1 MDLSENEQM
10 IIRYLYWNH
19 DKYKTRDD
27 IRKETDLSYEQ
38 VRKAC
43 NDLLD
48 KNCIDNNPKEQDN
61 ISDKHRYMINPI
73 GINYVK
79 NNDLK
84 KSEKAELREEV
95 RNLRKE
101 VMTQDEST
109 VPLRQME
116 EDVTDLKI
124 KNKKLRKKVSELER
138 ENDYLMHYV
147 KQFIQVA
154 GMEGY
159 ELEPYKQE

>member
-1 MDLSENEQM
+1 MNLSENEQK
-10 IIRYLYWNH
+10 ILRLLYWNH
-19 DKYKTRDD
+19 EQYKTRDD
-27 IRKETDLSYEQ
+27 IRKETELSYEQ

-48 KNCIDNNPKEQDN
+48 KNCIDNNPKSQDN
-61 ISDKHRYMINPI
+61 ISDKHRYMINAV
-73 GINYVK
+73 GINHVK

-95 RNLRKE
+95 RKLRKE
-101 VMTQDEST
+101 VMTQEEST

-124 KNKKLRKKVSELER
+124 KNKKLREKVQELER

-154 GMEGY
+154 EMSGF

>member
-1 MDLSENEQM
+1 
-10 IIRYLYWNH
+10 
-19 DKYKTRDD
+19 
-27 IRKETDLSYEQ
+27 
-38 VRKAC
+38 
-43 NDLLD
+43 
-48 KNCIDNNPKEQDN
+48 
-61 ISDKHRYMINPI
+61 
-73 GINYVK
+73 
-79 NNDLK
+79 
-84 KSEKAELREEV
+84 
-95 RNLRKE
+95 
-101 VMTQDEST
+101 MTQEEST

>member
-1 MDLSENEQM
+1 
-10 IIRYLYWNH
+10 
-19 DKYKTRDD
+19 
-27 IRKETDLSYEQ
+27 
-38 VRKAC
+38 
-43 NDLLD
+43 
-48 KNCIDNNPKEQDN
+48 
-61 ISDKHRYMINPI
+61 
-73 GINYVK
+73 
-79 NNDLK
+79 
-84 KSEKAELREEV
+84 
-95 RNLRKE
+95 
-101 VMTQDEST
+101 MTQEEST

-154 GMEGY
+154 EMSGF